1 MFINLS
7 SEEKKDIIEVAA
19 QKMNVDPVIIEK
31 DWWVVQ
37 TLNHLFLSPYAD
49 HLTFKGGT
57 SLSKAYQLIDRFSED
72 IDVTINKHSLD
83 PDFNIQLF
91 EGLSRKKRDTLLKN
105 LHSKATTFIREAIM
119 PNLQDSMPSSPIFK
133 ISESDPL
140 SIEIYYESVLSSK
153 LSYIQS
159 RIYVE
164 FGFRGSINP
173 AEQRPVQTYIQDMLG
188 NEIDP
193 LISLVTTL
201 SPIKTFFEKAT
212 LLHAE
217 YNRPLDKM
225 TPLRLS
231 RHFYDLF
238 QMHQAGLLESVLDS
252 YEILHEVIKH
262 KNALFASGWVDY
274 FSIVKSG
281 INMTP
286 HEDRISSLQKDYE
299 ETKIMIFGNPPHFSE
314 LMSVIDEI
322 GFKINEMIVNNNK

>member
-7 SEEKKDIIEVAA
+7 SEERKDIIEVTA

-105 LHSKATTFIREAIM
+105 LHSKATTFIRETIM
-119 PNLQDSMPSSPIFK
+119 PHLKDSMPSSPIFK

-159 RIYVE
+159 RIYV
-164 FGFRGSINP
+164 
-173 AEQRPVQTYIQDMLG
+173 
-188 NEIDP
+188 
-193 LISLVTTL
+193 
-201 SPIKTFFEKAT
+201 
-212 LLHAE
+212 
-217 YNRPLDKM
+217 
-225 TPLRLS
+225 
-231 RHFYDLF
+231 
-238 QMHQAGLLESVLDS
+238 
-252 YEILHEVIKH
+252 
-262 KNALFASGWVDY
+262 
-274 FSIVKSG
+274 
-281 INMTP
+281 
-286 HEDRISSLQKDYE
+286 
-299 ETKIMIFGNPPHFSE
+299 
-314 LMSVIDEI
+314 
-322 GFKINEMIVNNNK
+322 

>member
-7 SEEKKDIIEVAA
+7 REEKKDIIEVAA
-19 QKMNVDPVIIEK
+19 QKMNIDPVIIEK

-37 TLNHLFLSPYAD
+37 TLNQLFLSPYAD

-72 IDVTINKHSLD
+72 IDVTINKHFLD
-83 PDFNIQLF
+83 PDFNIKLF
-91 EGLSRKKRDTLLKN
+91 EALSRKKRDTLLKG
-105 LHSKATTFIREAIM
+105 LHSKAATFIHETIM
-119 PNLQDSMPSSPIFK
+119 PHLQNSMPFSPIFK

-140 SIEIYYESVLSSK
+140 SIEIHYESVLSSQ

-173 AEQRPVQTYIQDMLG
+173 AELKPIQTYIQDVLG
-188 NEIDP
+188 NTIDP

-217 YNRPLDKM
+217 YNRPLDKI

-231 RHFYDLF
+231 RHYYDLF
-238 QMHQAGLLESVLDS
+238 KMHQAGLLTSVLNS

-262 KNALFASGWVDY
+262 KNALFS
-274 FSIVKSG
+274 SIAIPV
-281 INMTP
+281 
-286 HEDRISSLQKDYE
+286 
-299 ETKIMIFGNPPHFSE
+299 
-314 LMSVIDEI
+314 
-322 GFKINEMIVNNNK
+322 